1 MGLKIK
7 SIDLVDFRNHQRFSL
22 EGIGDLTIFV
32 GRNGVGKT
40 NVLEGIN
47 LLTAASTF
55 RHAQVS
61 HLIREGASFARASMR
76 CEGEN
81 RQLDVSLQLEPGKK
95 RFSVNGKAK
104 PASEVRGVLPS
115 IAFTPDDLE
124 IAKKSSSLKRQALDD
139 LGSQLNGNYS
149 ILSRDFEKT
158 LRYKNRLLKDEE
170 SQLMVDAIN
179 ETLITCAVQL
189 FCYRHALYRKMIP
202 YVSDF
207 YQSIARS
214 GEQFSVVYQP
224 SWDYLTGEGEN
235 SSSLLDESLYSDRN
249 AVRET
254 MSAALNRHAPVERAR
269 HRSLVGPHN
278 DKIYFMLNGRDAS
291 QFASQG
297 QQRSIVLAWKLA
309 EVEMVRQT
317 LGIEPVLLLDDV
329 MSELDGSRRDML
341 VGNVT
346 ETTQTFVTATDL
358 SPFNPDLLKRARV
371 VELV

>member
-1 MGLKIK
+1 
-7 SIDLVDFRNHQRFSL
+7 
-22 EGIGDLTIFV
+22 
-32 GRNGVGKT
+32 
-40 NVLEGIN
+40 
-47 LLTAASTF
+47 
-55 RHAQVS
+55 
-61 HLIREGASFARASMR
+61 
-76 CEGEN
+76 
-81 RQLDVSLQLEPGKK
+81 
-95 RFSVNGKAK
+95 
-104 PASEVRGVLPS
+104 
-115 IAFTPDDLE
+115 
-124 IAKKSSSLKRQALDD
+124 
-139 LGSQLNGNYS
+139 
-149 ILSRDFEKT
+149 
-158 LRYKNRLLKDEE
+158 
-170 SQLMVDAIN
+170 MVDAIN

-214 GEQFSVVYQP
+214 GEQFSTVYQP

-254 MSAALNRHAPVERAR
+254 MSAALNRHAPIERAR

-278 DKIYFMLNGRDAS
+278 DKIYFTLNGRDAS